1 MCSEKYIEISFVVIL
16 LVFRS
21 LKLVLYIFLTLQ
33 ELVNYFFSQ
42 RRGFVLKPQTI
53 LNIANSLFITAF
65 ISEGKLKAS
74 NFFFIPVIHKQ
85 LTSFASTDR
94 GRRARTTRKYS
105 QDVSFTRYFR
115 SGSNGVHQ
123 LIIFDSLESKC
134 LT

>member
-21 LKLVLYIFLTLQ
+21 LKLVLYIFLKLQ

-53 LNIANSLFITAF
+53 LNIVNSLFIIAF

-74 NFFFIPVIHKQ
+74 NFFFIPV
-85 LTSFASTDR
+85 STC
-94 GRRARTTRKYS
+94 YS
-105 QDVSFTRYFR
+105 
-115 SGSNGVHQ
+115 
-123 LIIFDSLESKC
+123 
-134 LT
+134 